1 MAAAT
6 SEPLTPLGP
15 ECAKYRHTSQ
25 DILAGDIKEIPIVTN
40 QLILELLK
48 LKDATLI

>member
-15 ECAKYRHTSQ
+15 ECAKDRHNSQ